1 MTYKITTLANGLRV
15 ASELLPGIES
25 ATIAASVNVGSSFE
39 DELTGGISHVLEH
52 MAFKGTTSRNAFE
65 IAEQMDNVGGN
76 MNAYTS
82 IESTVYYAKVLKED
96 VALAV
101 DIIGDILQNS
111 TFDEQELTREKEVIL
126 QEIAMH
132 YDTPDDLIFD
142 YFGETAYPDQP
153 LGRSILGTPEL
164 VNSYNP
170 DNLNDY
176 IAKHYKAGNMVV
188 SAAGN
193 IDHDQFV
200 SLVEKHFGG
209 LAPSAPSVATKA
221 QYHGGEKR
229 VKRKLEQLHLMLGF
243 EAVSFSHPDYYI
255 WQVLATLLGG
265 GMSSRLFRE
274 VREKRGLAY
283 TVQAFVS
290 AYRDS
295 GIFGIYT
302 ATGEEKAPEMLKVVC
317 GELQKLLKGID
328 ASELLRAK
336 NQIKASLLMSRE
348 SSSGVADWIGRHL
361 ICYDRYKPA
370 REISSIIDAISE
382 EDIIRIS
389 KQLLSDPKLTFTTL
403 GPQKKLPD
411 YAKLSD
417 MIKQSA

>member
-39 DELTGGISHVLEH
+39 DESTGGISHVLEH

-142 YFGETAYPDQP
+142 YFGETAYPNQP

-164 VNSYNP
+164 VNSYSP
-170 DNLNDY
+170 GNLNDY

-221 QYHGGEKR
+221 QYQGGEKR

-317 GELQKLLKGID
+317 DELQKIVNGID

-361 ICYDRYKPA
+361 ICYGRYKPA

-411 YAKLSD
+411 YSKIID
-417 MIKQSA
+417 MIRQ